1 MPMNSKNAVCFIL
14 FFLMLLTIVSGECGW
29 GHTKTSGI
37 CRNKSIIDA
46 FKPSIE
52 YIVTIIMNL
61 FTSSSTTG
69 VLSKPKTTKINM
81 LVERFLIKT
90 NNREIKFI
98 YEFIVQD
105 KQLFTSLVEKNIT
118 DNMIKNFFLTCY
130 DNVDKVNVIPDKV
143 IDDCETL
150 IENMDENVCNSIH
163 EIIKNQYPE
172 LFSTNTVDN
181 IYNRSEIYAEGRKHK
196 QKKCSCKRKYKKQ
209 LNKCKYSVKG
219 MKK

>member
-1 MPMNSKNAVCFIL
+1 M
-14 FFLMLLTIVSGECGW
+14 
-29 GHTKTSGI
+29 
-37 CRNKSIIDA
+37 
-46 FKPSIE
+46 
-52 YIVTIIMNL
+52 
-61 FTSSSTTG
+61 
-69 VLSKPKTTKINM
+69 
-81 LVERFLIKT
+81 IKT

-196 QKKCSCKRKYKKQ
+196 QKKCSCKIKYKKQ